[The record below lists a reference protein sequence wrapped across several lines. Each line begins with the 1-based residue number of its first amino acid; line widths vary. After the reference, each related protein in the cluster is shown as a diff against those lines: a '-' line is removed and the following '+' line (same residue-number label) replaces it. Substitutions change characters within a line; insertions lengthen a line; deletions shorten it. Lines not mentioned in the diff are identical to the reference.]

1 MLQAPPL
8 LREVLAEQCGD
19 GSSVQSNE
27 SSYSLPS
34 IPNDGR
40 EMEQAKHVPWLD
52 SMGKQGNKC

>member
-8 LREVLAEQCGD
+8 LREVLAEECGD

-34 IPNDGR
+34 IPNDSR
-40 EMEQAKHVPWLD
+40 EVEQAKHVLWLD